1 MSGLLNLLGSD
12 LGESLIEGLSSQTG
26 QSKSNTSKLLN
37 LAVPVLMQVMQRNA
51 ATPHG
56 ASGLLGALSHKH
68 DGRILDQLGEIF
80 ANNNSNAIARDG
92 SKILGHVLG
101 NRRQNVENAISQQSG
116 INNSTVSQILKIAAP
131 IVMGFLGKQQRQSA
145 VNDANGLTNLLGGLE
160 GGNFHDKGGNQ
171 NLFESILD
179 ADQEGSIIDD
189 VAGAVLGQK
198 NNSISRLFG
207 KLFNKK

>member
-37 LAVPVLMQVMQRNA
+37 LAVPVLMQAMQRNA
-51 ATPHG
+51 ATPQG

-68 DGRILDQLGEIF
+68 DGRILEQLGEIF

-131 IVMGFLGKQQRQSA
+131 IVMGFLGKQQRLSA
-145 VNDANGLTNLLGGLE
+145 VNDANGLTNLLGGLV

-179 ADQEGSIIDD
+179 ADQDGSIIDD

-198 NNSISRLFG
+198 NNSISGLFG